1 MKVQKFAII
10 GIVVLLLAA
19 PVIAKTLESEDRYL
33 IESDSQNLKDEFG
46 VRHEFKQGFTANL
59 NKGQLMKLEKQGIE
73 FRKVEMYEFTDKPMC
88 GDGII
93 QPSEKCGEEGLAEC
107 STGYVC
113 SSTCKC
119 VADSSEEPEEPIRTQ
134 FPDNQIP
141 YGVSMIN
148 GGIGGDGINVAV
160 LDSGAM
166 PHPDFVAHRITC
178 VDTSA
183 HPNKIVDTCMDDL
196 GHGTHVMGTV
206 GAYGGQDGLG
216 IYGVV
221 PEANLM
227 MVKVGSFGA
236 YADDLAEG
244 IYYAT
249 DTGANIITMSLGSI
263 TSDPLIYDAIKYASA
278 NGVLIIASAGNGGEY
293 NDTVSYPAAYDEVIA
308 VGAID
313 ENQELA
319 FFSSRGAEVEL
330 VAPGV
335 DIESTAGG
343 MDLFI
348 SRKWYVYHSGTSM
361 AAPHIAG
368 LAAKVWQGNAPDTRA
383 YLQSIAV
390 DLGDEGR
397 DNLYGFGVPIAP

>member
-1 MKVQKFAII
+1 MKTKILI
-10 GIVVLLLAA
+10 LGIVVLFLFASVSA
-19 PVIAKTLESEDRYL
+19 VQTDRYL
-33 IESDSQNLKDEFG
+33 IKSDNAYIKGLYG
-46 VRHEFKQGFTANL
+46 VHHEFDEGFTANL
-59 NKGQLMKLEKQGIE
+59 HKGQLIQLEKQGIE
-73 FRKVEMYEFTDKPMC
+73 FRKVEMYQFTDKPIC

-93 QPSEKCGEEGLAEC
+93 QPSEKCGEEGLANC
-107 STGYVC
+107 SDGYVC

-119 VADSSEEPEEPIRTQ
+119 VADDSEEPEEPIRTQ

-148 GGIGGDGINVAV
+148 GGFGGDGVNVAV

-166 PHPDFVAHRITC
+166 PHPDFVAHRIMC

-183 HPNKIVDTCMDDL
+183 HPVKVTDTCSDDL

-206 GAYGGQDGLG
+206 GAYGGEDGLG
-216 IYGVV
+216 IYGVA
-221 PEANLM
+221 PESNLM

-236 YADDLAEG
+236 LADDLAEG

-249 DTGANIITMSLGSI
+249 DNGANIITMSLGGLV
-263 TSDPLIYDAIKYASA
+263 SDPLIYDAIKYAYA

-293 NDTVSYPAAYDEVIA
+293 NDTVSYPARYEEVIA

-313 ENQELA
+313 ENKELA

-335 DIESTAGG
+335 NIESTAGG

-348 SRKWYVYHSGTSM
+348 TRSWYVYKSGTSM
-361 AAPHIAG
+361 SAPHIAG
-368 LAAKVWQGNAPDTRA
+368 LAAKVWKGNAQDTRA
-383 YLQSIAV
+383 YLQSIAI